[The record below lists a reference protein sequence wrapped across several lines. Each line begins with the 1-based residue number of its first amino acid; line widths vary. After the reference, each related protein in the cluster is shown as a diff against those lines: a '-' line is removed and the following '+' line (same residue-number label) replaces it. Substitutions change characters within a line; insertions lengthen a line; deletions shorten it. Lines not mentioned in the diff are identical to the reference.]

1 MNTIQV
7 YERNVYGRSTIYPTG
22 EEAPILQA
30 LTGRKTLTTADL
42 CHLNNLGHEIEVV
55 PDPSSS
61 VTKYTAHALNR

>member
-1 MNTIQV
+1 MKLQV

-42 CHLNNLGHEIEVV
+42 CHLNNLGHEIDFVM
-55 PDPSSS
+55 DPESAMARHA
-61 VTKYTAHALNR
+61 AHTLNR

>member
-1 MNTIQV
+1 MKLQV

-42 CHLNNLGHEIEVV
+42 CHLNNLGHEIDFVM
-55 PDPSSS
+55 DPESAMARHAA
-61 VTKYTAHALNR
+61 YTLNR